1 MARARFGI
9 SFAAVCC
16 LFACGARPDPP
27 GTAASDGVGG
37 ATSSSGG
44 GGDAVTVR
52 EPVQPLPPPPA
63 SADPDDS
70 EPGPLVAD
78 GGLSPIPGDGLEEEP
93 IAPAGPRLVLAACT
107 ANGGGCTIINVAVTD
122 GEAESCIQ
130 IALDDCE
137 ASAQAGLPVDLPVSW
152 RLGAAS
158 VGPLDDECLPGATYN
173 PMTSTFI
180 VAGSGTIT
188 WNLASRQPSEFV
200 FDVTLVPSSTARD
213 TSPIPIASSDLVDPL
228 PECDG

>member
-1 MARARFGI
+1 MVRARLGI
-9 SFAAVCC
+9 SFAAACC

-27 GTAASDGVGG
+27 GTASDGAGSAPGVAGGG
-37 ATSSSGG
+37 AVSVS
-44 GGDAVTVR
+44 
-52 EPVQPLPPPPA
+52 EPVQLLPDPPA
-63 SADPDDS
+63 SDDPEPPEPEPLAADAGSSPRPD
-70 EPGPLVAD
+70 
-78 GGLSPIPGDGLEEEP
+78 DGLEEDP
-93 IAPAGPRLVLAACT
+93 APAVGPGLVLTACT
-107 ANGGGCTIINVAVTD
+107 TNGGGCTVINVAVTD
-122 GEAESCIQ
+122 DDAESCIQ

-158 VGPLDDECLPGATYN
+158 VGPLEDECLPGATYN

-180 VAGSGTIT
+180 VDGTGTIS
-188 WNLASRQPSEFV
+188 WNLTSRQPSEFV

-213 TSPIPIASSDLVDPL
+213 TSPIPITSSDLVEPL